1 MCTSK
6 RDSVQLRAQ
15 AGLTMIE
22 LVVFIVIIGIAVAGV
37 LGVMIQSNKA
47 GADPQMRKQAIAIA
61 EGLLEEISLSHFTY
75 CDPADETG
83 SLDPPN
89 GAIGAFV
96 TGAPGS
102 PSGIG
107 CKKWVDMVGA
117 ERRNSSDADDFRED
131 DARPF
136 DNINDYVAAF
146 GVEQPTPI
154 QDVNNDSPT
163 LGNLTPFTAFL
174 TILPEPLGVNTGGAG
189 TSQIAADAT
198 DPSMM
203 EVLRIRVRVH
213 YASEDVVL
221 DGYRT
226 RYAPNFMP

>member
-37 LGVMIQSNKA
+37 LGVMIQSSKA

-75 CDPADETG
+75 CDPADADADTA
-83 SLDPPN
+83 S
-89 GAIGAFV
+89 A
-96 TGAPGS
+96 TGACAIVEQAGPE
-102 PSGIG
+102 P
-107 CKKWVDMVGA
+107 DN
-117 ERRNSSDADDFRED
+117 E
-131 DARPF
+131 RPF
-136 DNINDYVAAF
+136 DNVNDYVAAF

-154 QDVNNDSPT
+154 QDVNNDSPA
-163 LGNLTPFTAFL
+163 LGNLAPFTAFL

-189 TSQIAADAT
+189 TGQIAADAT

-203 EVLRIRVRVH
+203 EVLRVRVRVH

-226 RYAPNFMP
+226 RYAPNFLP